1 MHIYSLLKLLA
12 MFRFHTDFRDVQ
24 TPCYYYD
31 QDLLARTINAAKTAA
46 GRYDYTVHYA
56 LKANSNYTILR
67 QIFDAGLG
75 ADCVSGNELRRAVE
89 MGVMPNKIA
98 LAGVGK
104 TDFELELAIQEG
116 IFAINVESLHE
127 LEVIGEITDRLG
139 LPARIS
145 LRINP
150 NVDAKTHKHI
160 TTGLKGNKFGMARA
174 DIQTAIGIIDRFDG
188 LQLKGL
194 HFHIGSQITDMQPF
208 VELCA
213 QVNDILRMME
223 ALNIELDHLNLGGGL
238 GVNYESPDA
247 ESIPDFEAFFASIY
261 NNLQTSLPVH
271 FELGRSIVA
280 QCGAL
285 VTRVLFEKESMGHD
299 FLIVDAGM
307 TELMRPA
314 LYNAYH
320 KVEKLTEQGRDARTY
335 NVVGPVCES
344 TDSFG
349 TSVELEACKRG
360 DILVIRTSGA
370 YGESMASS
378 YNLRELQTPVF
389 SSELTVSC

>member
-1 MHIYSLLKLLA
+1 
-12 MFRFHTDFRDVQ
+12 MFRFQTDFRNVQ

-31 QDLLARTINAAKTAA
+31 QDLLARTIDAVKSAAD
-46 GRYDYTVHYA
+46 RYEYTVHYA
-56 LKANSNYTILR
+56 LKANSNFTILD
-67 QIFDAGLG
+67 QIFDAGIG
-75 ADCVSGNELRRAVE
+75 ADCVSGNELSRALE
-89 MGVMPNKIA
+89 MGVSPDKIA

-104 TDFELELAIQEG
+104 TDFELELAIREG

-127 LEVIGEITDRLG
+127 LEVIGELTESLQ

-160 TTGLKGNKFGMARA
+160 TTGLKGNKFGMARS
-174 DIQTAIGIIDRFDG
+174 DIQTAIQIIERFDG

-194 HFHIGSQITDMQPF
+194 HFHIGSQITDMKPF

-213 QVNDILRMME
+213 QVNEILRMME

-238 GVNYESPDA
+238 GVNYEAPD
-247 ESIPDFEAFFASIY
+247 EQSIPDFEAFFASIY
-261 NNLQTSLPVH
+261 NNLKTSLPVH

-320 KVEKLTEQGRDARTY
+320 KVEKLSEQGTGLKTY

-349 TSVELEACKRG
+349 AAVELEECKRG
-360 DILVIRTSGA
+360 DVLVIRTSGA
-370 YGESMASS
+370 YGESMANS
-378 YNLRELQTPVF
+378 YNLRELQAPVF
-389 SSELTVSC
+389 SSELKVTC